1 MRCTMRFFSG
11 SARLRL
17 SWWQSTRA
25 AVSSG
30 ASLRFA
36 AGLRREMGERG
47 LPANRSADSTGASV
61 GFVCGAARPRK
72 TLFAGASEL
81 TCPAADKSP

>member
-17 SWWQSTRA
+17 NWWQSTRA

-47 LPANRSADSTGASV
+47 LPANRSADSAASM

-72 TLFAGASEL
+72 TPFAGASEL

>member
-1 MRCTMRFFSG
+1 MRFFSG

-36 AGLRREMGERG
+36 ADLRREMGERAREHVFG
-47 LPANRSADSTGASV
+47 RYSIERLIVDIDSLYRELLQPAR
-61 GFVCGAARPRK
+61 
-72 TLFAGASEL
+72 AGEPVR
-81 TCPAADKSP
+81 TRTT

>member
-36 AGLRREMGERG
+36 TGLRF
-47 LPANRSADSTGASV
+47 STGFPAKRSPDSRGAEPV
-61 GFVCGAARPRK
+61 CAACVSTKLSAGPDGF
-72 TLFAGASEL
+72 T
-81 TCPAADKSP
+81 